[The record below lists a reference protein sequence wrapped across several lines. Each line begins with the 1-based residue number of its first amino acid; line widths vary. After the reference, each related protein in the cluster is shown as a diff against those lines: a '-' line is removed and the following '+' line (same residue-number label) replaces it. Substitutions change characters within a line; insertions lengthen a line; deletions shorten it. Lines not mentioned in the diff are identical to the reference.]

1 MDVQAKAIGRD
12 KSMTELLVIIIVLGL
27 LMASFISAF
36 FEQEEEINDVGFS
49 ALANNFASQVQ
60 AIRGQWMMDGR
71 PSRLILKEVS
81 GRQSTVV
88 VNHLGWVTAESCQA
102 IWQSVLDIPLTFM
115 NQPVGVVAKIV
126 AGEDNLDLTSQ
137 THSCRYALNELIFF
151 DYMLL
156 SGKVVVNK

>member
-12 KSMTELLVIIIVLGL
+12 KSMTELLVIVIVLGL

-36 FEQEEEINDVGFS
+36 FEQEEEINDAGFN

-60 AIRGQWMMDGR
+60 VIRGQWMMDGR
-71 PSRLILKEVS
+71 PSRLVLKEVS
-81 GRQSTVV
+81 GRQSTVI
-88 VNHLGWVTAESCQA
+88 VNEFGWVTGETCQA

-126 AGEDNLDLTSQ
+126 AGEENLDVTSQ
-137 THSCRYALNELIFF
+137 THSCRYALNEHIFF
-151 DYMLL
+151 DYLLL
-156 SGKVVVNK
+156 SGKVVANK

>member
-1 MDVQAKAIGRD
+1 MDLQTKAIGRD

-27 LMASFISAF
+27 LMASFIGAF
-36 FEQEEEINDVGFS
+36 FEQEKKINDAGFN

-71 PSRLILKEVS
+71 PNRLMLKEVS
-81 GRQSTVV
+81 GRQSNVTV
-88 VNHLGWVTAESCQA
+88 NKLGWVTAENCQA
-102 IWQSVLDIPLTFM
+102 IWLSVLDIPLTFM
-115 NQPVGVVAKIV
+115 NQPVGVVAKVV
-126 AGEDNLDLTSQ
+126 AGGDNLDATSQ
-137 THSCRYALNELIFF
+137 TYSCRYALNEHIFF

>member
-1 MDVQAKAIGRD
+1 MDLQAKAIGRD
-12 KSMTELLVIIIVLGL
+12 KSMTELLVIVIVLGL

-36 FEQEEEINDVGFS
+36 FEQEEEINDAGFN

-71 PSRLILKEVS
+71 PSRLVLKEVS
-81 GRQSTVV
+81 GRQSTVI
-88 VNHLGWVTAESCQA
+88 VNELGWVTAETCQA

-126 AGEDNLDLTSQ
+126 AGDENLDVISQ
-137 THSCRYALNELIFF
+137 THSCRYALNEHIFF
-151 DYMLL
+151 DYLLL